1 MADADNSYASLMDPA
16 SERAKRGAFYFLM
29 LFAAI
34 IFAMWDLARFLW
46 GGHRGAR
53 YIEHGRGYCADGSD
67 ARQSGAG
74 DDGPQKTGSG
84 R

>member
-1 MADADNSYASLMDPA
+1 MTDNGYATLMDPA
-16 SERAKRGAFYFLM
+16 SERAKRGAFFFLL

-34 IFAMWDLARFLW
+34 IFAMWDLAFSV
-46 GGHRGAR
+46 GGHCGAR
-53 YIEHGRGYCADGSD
+53 YIEHGRGCCADCFD
-67 ARQSGAG
+67 ACQPGAG

>member
-1 MADADNSYASLMDPA
+1 MTDNGYATLMDPA
-16 SERAKRGAFYFLM
+16 SERAKRGAFFFLL

-46 GGHRGAR
+46 GGTAVPATLSMGVGVALTVLMLVSLVPVMTAR
-53 YIEHGRGYCADGSD
+53 K
-67 ARQSGAG
+67 
-74 DDGPQKTGSG
+74 KTGSG

>member
-1 MADADNSYASLMDPA
+1 MTDNSYAKLMDPA
-16 SERAKRGAFYFLM
+16 SERAKRGAFFFLM

-46 GGHRGAR
+46 GGHCGAR
-53 YIEHGRGYCADGSD
+53 YIEHGRGCCADCSD
-67 ARQSGAG
+67 ARQPGAG
-74 DDGPQKTGSG
+74 DGGPQKTGSG